1 MFWSAL
7 ASPGRSEEEGSSL
20 LKTVQGSA
28 SFYIRGREGS
38 PVPAKVRRAGLE
50 HATPEDHEYRD
61 HMGP

>member
-28 SFYIRGREGS
+28 FFCIRGREDN
-38 PVPAKVRRAGLE
+38 PMPAKVRRAGLE
-50 HATPEDHEYRD
+50 HAAPEDREYHD
-61 HMGP
+61 HMDP